1 MALGGNAP
9 EQSSYLELQDGAF
22 ELLFSC
28 RKDEEVAEA
37 SIDGGIAG
45 CAAVVAS
52 MLHFAGID
60 LAAADKSQ
68 LVDEIV
74 NIAGALGGLLA
85 VYG

>member
-1 MALGGNAP
+1 M
-9 EQSSYLELQDGAF
+9 
-22 ELLFSC
+22 
-28 RKDEEVAEA
+28 AEA